1 MIDLDKRLESGPL
14 QVRSTWSAEQTRSL
28 SRGVLVRRR
37 RRFVTRVALSVACLG
52 VLVFGATRLKHHEI
66 PAQTASMARPASTV
80 SAVHYADGSVAELG
94 AAGGVVHLD
103 QQEAELVSSTVV
115 SGSARFDVVPNHART
130 FEVHA
135 GDVTVRVLGTAFVVE
150 RSGSGA
156 HVSVERG
163 RVRVSWLGG
172 EALLGVGEGGE
183 FPPVAAIASA
193 EVADASAAA
202 VQVESLPLAPHIWRD
217 LAKHGRYA
225 QAFAALRQTPN
236 DVRDEPQDLLLAADV
251 ARLSSHPAQAVA
263 PLRKLSQ
270 GYPKDPRAPVAA
282 FTLGR
287 VLLDDLGRAS
297 EAVSAFALAESLWP
311 GGPLAGDALAR
322 EVEALKRLGQMPQ
335 ARAIAEK
342 YVTRHPAG
350 THAAALRAMLIAE

>member
-1 MIDLDKRLESGPL
+1 MIDLDKRLERGPL
-14 QVRSTWSAEQTRSL
+14 RVRSTWSAEQTRSL

-37 RRFVTRVALSVACLG
+37 RRFVARVALSAACLG
-52 VLVFGATRLKHHEI
+52 VLLFAATRFKHSEI
-66 PAQTASMARPASTV
+66 PAQTASVAQPAPAV
-80 SAVHYADGSVAELG
+80 SALHYADGSVAELG

-156 HVSVERG
+156 HVTVERG
-163 RVRVSWLGG
+163 RVRVSWPGG
-172 EALLGVGEGGE
+172 EAVLGVGEGGE
-183 FPPVAAIASA
+183 FPPVSAVASA
-193 EVADASAAA
+193 EVADASAAPIP
-202 VQVESLPLAPHIWRD
+202 VESLPLAPHIWRD

-263 PLRKLSQ
+263 PLRKVSQ
-270 GYPKDPRAPVAA
+270 LYPKDPRAPVAA

-287 VLLDDLGRAS
+287 VLLDDLGRS
-297 EAVSAFALAESLWP
+297 TEAVSAFALAESLWP
-311 GGPLAGDALAR
+311 NGPLAGDALAR
-322 EVEALKRLGQMPQ
+322 EVEALKRCGQMPQ

-342 YVTRHPAG
+342 YVTRHPDG
-350 THAAALRAMLIAE
+350 SHAAALRAMLITE